1 MRMFRVR
8 LVHWFA
14 ALVGVPI
21 KVRERFW
28 FPHELTEL
36 ERGDSGAKQ

>member
-14 ALVGVPI
+14 RLVGVPI

-28 FPHELTEL
+28 FPDELHAL
-36 ERGDSGAKQ
+36 ERESGQSNG